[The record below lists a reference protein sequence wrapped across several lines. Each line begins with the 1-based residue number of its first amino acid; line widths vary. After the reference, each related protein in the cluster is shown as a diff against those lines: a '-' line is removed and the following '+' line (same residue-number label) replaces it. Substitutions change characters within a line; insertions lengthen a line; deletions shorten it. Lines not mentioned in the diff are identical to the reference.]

1 MELFPIS
8 PKIPRL
14 FPEIPR
20 FFPSIAIAWSHGSQ
34 PAATDLRLRTRGLA
48 RVSGAGVW
56 KIPAVGYHPA
66 GETPELRN
74 SGTWDLQRYR
84 WWSALTNPT
93 RLAFKSHDA
102 YYLRWRKY
110 LPQFR
115 IFYLKFGESWPAR
128 IRNAPQFKFLTIF
141 VLTPRLSKMAM
152 GNPLQNGGFSLL
164 GKEIWAKSS
173 WALLVYGWFGGY
185 TTQYLGILISA

>member
-1 MELFPIS
+1 MELFPGFLTHFS
-8 PKIPRL
+8 ND
-14 FPEIPR
+14 
-20 FFPSIAIAWSHGSQ
+20 SHGAMAPS
-34 PAATDLRLRTRGLA
+34 RGRQLLISVFA
-48 RVSGAGVW
+48 PEGWPESVAPEYGRYQLWDTIQQAL
-56 KIPAVGYHPA
+56 
-66 GETPELRN
+66 PELRN
-74 SGTWDLQRYR
+74 SGTLDLQRYR

-115 IFYLKFGESWPAR
+115 TFYLKFGESWPAR

-141 VLTPRLSKMAM
+141 VLTTRLSKMAT

-164 GKEIWAKSS
+164 GKEIWAESS

>member
-1 MELFPIS
+1 MIPPISFSSHFRRYKDVRGPRPVFFLGTFCMTCFSNFSQKWDVSHQTKAMELFPIS

-74 SGTWDLQRYR
+74 SGT
-84 WWSALTNPT
+84 
-93 RLAFKSHDA
+93 
-102 YYLRWRKY
+102 
-110 LPQFR
+110 
-115 IFYLKFGESWPAR
+115 
-128 IRNAPQFKFLTIF
+128 
-141 VLTPRLSKMAM
+141 
-152 GNPLQNGGFSLL
+152 
-164 GKEIWAKSS
+164 
-173 WALLVYGWFGGY
+173 
-185 TTQYLGILISA
+185 